1 MMIFLFAIL
10 SICSGS
16 PEADPKAAVLS
27 HGYDPVPYCANGGYC
42 VPPVACAPWYLTSLY
57 DPAAACYLAPGTPGV
72 CCPATKPT
80 YKKRGLLKRAA
91 NPPGSE
97 SPLELDLYTLNHA
110 AKVGELEVLWLAEFE
125 KELDRRRIFV
135 NKGSAA
141 FNHFAFFK
149 SKPIARKMS
158 DESAM
163 IIFGSQSLSERFS
176 FTPDQAGFGL
186 NAFSTKDTI
195 LGPNCPKGGP
205 CDRNEK
211 YRSYDASCNN
221 LENPLWGT
229 SNSPFQRTLLPAYSD
244 GVFTPRQ
251 AKSGES
257 LPSARL
263 VSINIIPDIDAP
275 SELDTHN
282 VMQWGQFV
290 DHDVTH
296 TPLFRLGNQNS
307 SGIQCCME
315 DGSAPISRL
324 VLHPECFPIDIPE
337 NDPFFK
343 PFGQRCMN
351 FVRSMPAPQQ
361 TCSFGY
367 GEQMNQITHLHD
379 ASNVYGSDEED
390 GKDLRELRGGL
401 LKTHKNT
408 HPKGLLPQEEGD
420 LEGEECQIDSATQD
434 SLDRKC
440 FKAGDSRSNEQPG
453 LTAYHTVW
461 LREHN
466 RLAVELK
473 YLNPHWN
480 DEKLYQEARRI
491 LIAEMQH
498 ITYNEWLPIVLGTD
512 FMDELDIV
520 PVTYGYSGRY
530 DKTVNPTIINS
541 FAAAAFRFGHTLIQ
555 GMLDM
560 VKEVHFDRQTVSRIP
575 LSDTFFNPEL
585 VYVPGELD
593 KFLVGLATQPS
604 QKYDNI
610 ISEEVTNLLFKA
622 KDKSFGMD
630 LVALNLQRGRDH
642 GLPGY
647 NAFRELCGS
656 KRVKNFNGFADLM
669 PKQIVERL
677 KLIYKDVDDVDLFI
691 GGISESSV
699 PGGLLGPTFRC
710 LVGDQFKRLQ
720 QGDRFFYDSTANP
733 GKFTEAQLIQIRH
746 TSLARITCDNGDQI
760 HQIQPLAFRKPS
772 PINPLVPCDA
782 ITIPIIDLHPWKEG
796 YQPNGPVKVSSLS
809 RVSGPAKS
817 AKIVASPV
825 PSISPYNYHHEPR
838 ILHRPATAFSKSH
851 FNSVASTPI
860 KPFVHTPLHR
870 FNLNINYG
878 R

>member
-1 MMIFLFAIL
+1 MFFLFSLISLCGATPKA
-10 SICSGS
+10 S
-16 PEADPKAAVLS
+16 PEASVLS
-27 HGYDPVPYCANGGYC
+27 HSYDPVPYCSNGGYC
-42 VPPVACAPWYLTSLY
+42 VPPVACAPWYINTLY

-72 CCPATKPT
+72 CCPPRKQS
-80 YKKRGLLKRAA
+80 YKKRGLLERAA
-91 NPPGSE
+91 DPPNSK
-97 SPLELDLYTLNHA
+97 SPLEFDLYTLNHA
-110 AKVGELEVLWLAEFE
+110 AKVGELEVLWIAEFE
-125 KELDRRRIFV
+125 KELDRRSIFV

-141 FNHFAFFK
+141 FMHFAFFK
-149 SKPIARKMS
+149 SKPIARSMS
-158 DESAM
+158 DDSAM
-163 IIFGSQSLSERFS
+163 IIFGSQSLAERFTL
-176 FTPDQAGFGL
+176 TPDQAGFGL

-195 LGPNCPKGGP
+195 LGPNCPTGGP

-244 GVFTPRQ
+244 GVFKPRQ
-251 AKSGES
+251 GKAGDD

-263 VSINIIPDIDAP
+263 VSINIIPDVDAP
-275 SELDTHN
+275 SDLDTHN
-282 VMQWGQFV
+282 LMQWGQWV
-290 DHDVTH
+290 DHDITH
-296 TPLFRLGNQNS
+296 TPLFRLGNKNS

-324 VLHPECFPIDIPE
+324 VNHPECFPIQIPS

-343 PFGQRCMN
+343 RFGQRCMN

-361 TCSFGY
+361 TCTFGY
-367 GEQMNQITHLHD
+367 GEQMNQITHFHD

-390 GKDLRELRGGL
+390 ANDLRDFTDGL
-401 LKTHKNT
+401 MKSHKNT
-408 HPKGLLPQEEGD
+408 HAKGLLPQEEGTQ
-420 LEGEECQIDSATQD
+420 EGEECQIAKATQD

-461 LREHN
+461 MREHN

-480 DEKLYQEARRI
+480 DEKLYQEAKKI
-491 LIAEMQH
+491 LTAEMQH

-512 FMDELDIV
+512 FMDELDII
-520 PVTYGYSGRY
+520 PVNYGYSSRY
-530 DKTVNPTIINS
+530 DEKVNPTVINS

-555 GMLDM
+555 GMLDL
-560 VKEVHFDRQTVSRIP
+560 VKEVQFDRQTVNRVP
-575 LSDTFFNPEL
+575 LSDSFFNPEL
-585 VYVPGELD
+585 VYVPGKLD
-593 KFLVGLATQPS
+593 TFLVGLATQPG

-610 ISEEVTNLLFKA
+610 ITDEVTNHLFQA
-622 KDKSFGMD
+622 KNKSFGMD

-647 NAFRELCGS
+647 NAFRELCGL
-656 KRVKNFNGFADLM
+656 KRVNNFNGFANLI
-669 PKQIVERL
+669 PQQIVERL

-699 PGGLLGPTFRC
+699 PGAILGPTFQC
-710 LVGDQFKRLQ
+710 LIGDQFKRLQ
-720 QGDRFFYDSTANP
+720 QGDRFFYDSAANP
-733 GKFTEAQLIQIRH
+733 GRFTEAQLNEIRH
-746 TSLARITCDNGDQI
+746 ANLARITCDNGDDI
-760 HQIQPLAFRKPS
+760 HHMQPLAFRKPS
-772 PINPLVPCDA
+772 PLNPLVPCDA
-782 ITIPIIDLHPWKEG
+782 ITIPIIDLLPWQESF
-796 YQPNGPVKVSSLS
+796 QPPAPVQVSSLHFS
-809 RVSGPAKS
+809 PGPSPS
-817 AKIVASPV
+817 AKLVANPI
-825 PSISPYNYHHEPR
+825 PSISPYNYHHEP
-838 ILHRPATAFSKSH
+838 LLALQQTSVFSKSH
-851 FNSVASTPI
+851 FNSVANTPI